1 MSRHSV
7 EVDTTADVNL
17 EIEINGADVKN
28 FLEKMLDDVP
38 KKAWEWITD
47 SFDED
52 DYISEWREFEDVDV
66 TVEIT
71 SDDVDEMITDAIGEE
86 KEEWIKIEWTNEIKL
101 NTFEDELK
109 FDLFIKAFQKYSLSE
124 LTDLL
129 KV

>member
-71 SDDVDEMITDAIGEE
+71 SDDVGEMITDAIGEE